1 MIFENRF
8 ENWKMSF
15 HVAHFYGLFNFTWE
29 WKFSILNFDG
39 EKKISEVWRDSRDNL
54 FYNVTMT
61 KTHVYLYEMLR
72 KIDILLHWNLKDT
85 VTSENPFRS
94 RSSTEEKEQFFSEL
108 PLI

>member
-1 MIFENRF
+1 MLPISTDFLISHEN
-8 ENWKMSF
+8 ENLAFW
-15 HVAHFYGLFNFTWE
+15 
-29 WKFSILNFDG
+29 ILIG
-39 EKKISEVWRDSRDNL
+39 TKKISEVWRDSRDNL